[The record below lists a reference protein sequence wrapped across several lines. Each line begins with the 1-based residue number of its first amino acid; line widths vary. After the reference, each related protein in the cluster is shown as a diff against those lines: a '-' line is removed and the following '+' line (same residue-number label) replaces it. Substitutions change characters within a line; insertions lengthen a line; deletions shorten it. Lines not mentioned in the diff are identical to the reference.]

1 MSKITNFKK
10 NGLADEIETNN
21 NPEFL
26 DIDLFE
32 SEKAEIDECK
42 LIYLQQEKM
51 LKQRKFDGLLV
62 EAIDE
67 ALTSL
72 GIPVKNELFV
82 QLENRFNV
90 SKDEI
95 PKHIDEFSD
104 FLYKTFGMGA
114 AHLEIK
120 FMQNLHS
127 KINVN
132 IQVRENELSE
142 SKLSTENMTFENY
155 VYNASKNY
163 CNS

>member
-1 MSKITNFKK
+1 
-10 NGLADEIETNN
+10 
-21 NPEFL
+21 
-26 DIDLFE
+26 
-32 SEKAEIDECK
+32 
-42 LIYLQQEKM
+42 
-51 LKQRKFDGLLV
+51 
-62 EAIDE
+62 
-67 ALTSL
+67 
-72 GIPVKNELFV
+72 
-82 QLENRFNV
+82 
-90 SKDEI
+90 
-95 PKHIDEFSD
+95 
-104 FLYKTFGMGA
+104 MGA